1 MQPAAASDRL
11 RWISDKHVLLRCL
24 QESIVLI
31 AAVHELF
38 LLYPAAASTAEPLDT
53 FSRKVTSVYGRWQP

>member
-11 RWISDKHVLLRCL
+11 GVISDKHVLLRCL

-31 AAVHELF
+31 AAVHELS
-38 LLYPAAASTAEPLDT
+38 LLYPVAASTAESLET
-53 FSRKVTSVYGRWQP
+53 FSRKVTFV

>member
-31 AAVHELF
+31 AAVHELS
-38 LLYPAAASTAEPLDT
+38 LLCPAAATTAESLET
-53 FSRKVTSVYGRWQP
+53 FSDEVTFD